1 MRKVQA
7 SQAKTHLPELLDAV
21 ERGETVMITRHG
33 QAIARLVP
41 EPQRRQE
48 EIDRAMADIE
58 GIRKRSK
65 RTTRKEIRAWIS
77 GGRA

>member
-1 MRKVQA
+1 M
-7 SQAKTHLPELLDAV
+7 PELLDAV

-41 EPQRRQE
+41 EPQLRQE

-65 RTTRKEIRAWIS
+65 RTTRKEIRAWIG